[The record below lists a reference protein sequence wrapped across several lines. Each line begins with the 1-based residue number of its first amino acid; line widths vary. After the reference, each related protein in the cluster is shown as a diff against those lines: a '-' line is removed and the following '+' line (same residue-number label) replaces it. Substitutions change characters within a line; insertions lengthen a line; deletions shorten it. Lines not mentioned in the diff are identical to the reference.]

1 MQAFFEK
8 LHKENIKSTDIIRSV
23 DKTVKKVSEEV
34 TNNTKSQ
41 EVSNKHL
48 KDLLLTTQKRIDNEE
63 KQRAKEKRERDRRSA
78 DSSPLKG
85 LVGKGD
91 KQKSNNNNTNKKGG
105 GLLDS
110 MLGLGGIASA
120 LGSLSAPAILGA
132 LGITAIGGTL
142 AAYFTSDKAKEFLD
156 KSIGIPLGK
165 ALEQGAKDIFKDTP
179 FAFTP
184 DSDVTNSNIPLTG
197 LDAKSTKNLI
207 EGIVQE
213 VSNDKNTTE
222 EQKRVSEKLLQNI
235 TAIEDKRN
243 IINELEKQRDSFQRN
258 IDEAQDYITKTTKEA
273 KDNNR
278 ELSGMEKTAIKSYE
292 RAIEEYKKDRDDR
305 NTNIRIN
312 ENQIKSLLTIEA
324 NGKKNNELM
333 LTLIN
338 QSRERMSSL
347 DGSTYTPLT
356 LDNFKRTGGS
366 IPGDGNGDLVDARL
380 ERGEYVLNKNTVK
393 GIGVGNLDRLNFG
406 QMPRF
411 QSGGV
416 VIPDWG
422 APTPQSSLTKA
433 SHPDT
438 GTGWSVG
445 NDAYNRPAVF
455 SKPAAEAFMKVM
467 KESNGIVNPKDIY
480 SSTRTPEKNA
490 AENGA
495 VNSNHLHG
503 NAVDIHGASKV
514 WLKESGTK
522 YGWKNLNYG
531 GHDGHFDFLNGGSL
545 PVQEGSEK
553 TSKDK
558 NNGGLLGNLMGGIT
572 GSLPVIGNII
582 GAFGKGFMEG
592 FGGGEMGQLF
602 SSFLF
607 GGGGSGSGNSPNSAG
622 SGVTGA
628 NQQTR
633 SKIAKYALDAGFNRE
648 QAKIMAAIA
657 MGESSGNANAFNG
670 DASTGDKSYGLWQIN
685 MLDAMGPERRNKWGL
700 SSNEDLF
707 DPMTNA
713 RAAKSLFDGRGNF
726 NDWSVYTSGKWKE
739 FYDPALKFNKGGLV
753 PDHKDT
759 VPAML
764 TPGEYVVPQET
775 VNKVGAGYLRG
786 LDNEINSMFKDA
798 NTTKRGQELSGMV
811 MQPIVINN
819 GGGGGGSGLVASEKA
834 ESLPTLPNDTGVD
847 FAMDLVMTRHTL
859 SSRIGG

>member
-8 LHKENIKSTDIIRSV
+8 LNKENVKSAEALRSM

-48 KDLLLTTQKRIDNEE
+48 KELLLTTQKRIDNEE
-63 KQRAKEKRERDRRSA
+63 KQKAKEKRERDRKSA

-85 LVGKGD
+85 LVSK
-91 KQKSNNNNTNKKGG
+91 NNTQKQNNTKQKGG

-110 MLGLGGIASA
+110 ILGLGGIAST
-120 LGSLSAPAILGA
+120 LGSLSGPAILGA

-165 ALEQGAKDIFKDTP
+165 ALEQGTKDIFKNTP

-184 DSDVTNSNIPLTG
+184 DADATNNNIPLTG
-197 LDAKSTKNLI
+197 LDTKGTKDAI
-207 EGIVQE
+207 EGIVRDILK
-213 VSNDKNTTE
+213 DKNSTE
-222 EQKRVSEKLLQNI
+222 EQKRDSQSLLENI
-235 TAIEDKRN
+235 TTIEEKRKV
-243 IINELEKQRDSFQRN
+243 INELEKQRDSFQRN
-258 IDEAQDYITKTTKEA
+258 IDDRQASIDEIKG
-273 KDNNR
+273 R
-278 ELSGMEKTAIKSYE
+278 EEKYGRDLTGQERQAIKTYE
-292 RAIEEYKKDRDDR
+292 AAIIRIRDGDLKDRKV
-305 NTNIRIN
+305 NIRIN
-312 ENQIKSLLTIEA
+312 ENQIKSLLTIEQ
-324 NGKKNNELM
+324 NGEKNNDLM

-338 QSRERMSSL
+338 QTRERNSLL

-356 LDNFKRTGGS
+356 IDSFKRTGGS
-366 IPGDGNGDLVDARL
+366 IPGDGNGDLVNAKL

-393 GIGVGNLDRLNFG
+393 GIGVDNLDRLNFG

-416 VIPDWG
+416 VE
-422 APTPQSSLTKA
+422 A

-445 NDAYNRPAVF
+445 QDTYNRPAVF

-480 SSTRTPEKNA
+480 SSTRSPEKNA
-490 AENGA
+490 AVGGVE
-495 VNSNHLHG
+495 NSNHLFG
-503 NAVDIHGASKV
+503 NAMDIHGASKA

-522 YGWKNLNYG
+522 YGWKNLVYG
-531 GHDGHFDFLNGGSL
+531 GHDGHFDFVKGGSL
-545 PVQEGSEK
+545 PVQEGDEK

-558 NNGGLLGNLMGGIT
+558 SKGGGLLGNIMGGIAS
-572 GSLPVIGNII
+572 SLPVIGNII
-582 GAFGKGFMEG
+582 GAFSEGFMEG

-607 GGGGSGSGNSPNSAG
+607 DGGGGGGGGNGKTPNSAG
-622 SGVTGA
+622 SRVTGA

-685 MLDAMGPERRNKWGL
+685 MLDAMGPERRKKWGL
-700 SSNEDLF
+700 SSNEELF

-739 FYDPALKFNKGGLV
+739 HYDPVLKFNKGGLV
-753 PDHKDT
+753 PDNKDT

-764 TPGEYVVPQET
+764 TPGEFVVPQET

-798 NTTKRGQELSGMV
+798 NNTKRGQELSTMV

-819 GGGGGGSGLVASEKA
+819 GGGGGAGMVATEKSETIP
-834 ESLPTLPNDTGVD
+834 SLPNDSGAD
-847 FAMDLVMTRHTL
+847 FASDLIMTRHTL
-859 SSRIGG
+859 SARIGG